1 MTITQQAAAILSDKT
16 FSNAVLFCIAA
27 TAGQILHAIKK
38 WAAGEVDNPL
48 QWLTTNLRSTI
59 NAAIGNLGGMIAFIA
74 TGVLD
79 PLSPGALLIFGLM
92 NGFSADSALN
102 KATRSAWTPEQR
114 AANAEATKPL

>member
-1 MTITQQAAAILSDKT
+1 MTLTQQVAATLADKATQNAIL
-16 FSNAVLFCIAA
+16 FCLAA
-27 TAGQILHAIKK
+27 TLGQVLHAIKK
-38 WAAGEVDNPL
+38 WADGEIDNPIA
-48 QWLTTNLRSTI
+48 WWTTNLRRTVS
-59 NAAIGNLGGMIAFIA
+59 AVIGNLGGMIAFIA

-79 PLSPGALLIFGLM
+79 PLTPGALLIFGLM